1 MNEKVSY
8 FTPVPGEPSVWGLV
22 QKPREKSEMFVRR
35 KFQDVK
41 EPKFKTLSHSLC
53 VDSVQ

>member
-1 MNEKVSY
+1 MKKSHTLLLSLESLA
-8 FTPVPGEPSVWGLV
+8 FGGLV